1 MLRAFFVCGSRLN
14 RPRYGAGGVM
24 VTLGVAVASGEMVAE
39 AVGVGVSVPGGGGG
53 VLISQMVGV
62 ASGGT
67 VGGGG
72 TVEVD
77 SYSNV
82 AVGSGGVTVEVE
94 IVSRMSGAYSLYGP
108 IGETVPVGSGG
119 TVGGGGT
126 VRASG
131 AALPGGKAR

>member
-1 MLRAFFVCGSRLN
+1 MK
-14 RPRYGAGGVM
+14 
-24 VTLGVAVASGEMVAE
+24 
-39 AVGVGVSVPGGGGG
+39 
-53 VLISQMVGV
+53 MVGV

-82 AVGSGGVTVEVE
+82 AVGGGGATVEVE

-108 IGETVPVGSGG
+108 IGG

-126 VRASG
+126 VPVGSPFTVAVLVAIRTSPADARSRPTIG
-131 AALPGGKAR
+131 AKPTL

>member
-1 MLRAFFVCGSRLN
+1 
-14 RPRYGAGGVM
+14 
-24 VTLGVAVASGEMVAE
+24 
-39 AVGVGVSVPGGGGG
+39 
-53 VLISQMVGV
+53 MVGV

-82 AVGSGGVTVEVE
+82 AVGGGGATVEVE

-108 IGETVPVGSGG
+108 IGG
-119 TVGGGGT
+119 TVGGEDSDGSAGVDVT
-126 VRASG
+126 TLSSR
-131 AALPGGKAR
+131 KAR